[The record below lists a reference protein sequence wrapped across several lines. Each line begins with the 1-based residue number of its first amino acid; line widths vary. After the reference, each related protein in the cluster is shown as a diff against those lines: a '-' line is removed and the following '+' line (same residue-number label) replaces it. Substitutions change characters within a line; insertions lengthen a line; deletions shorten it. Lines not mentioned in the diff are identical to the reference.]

1 MIPKLEV
8 ESVPQNYPVPVI
20 VPKPVP
26 YQVMENVLIIEKI
39 FVEALMFVFSF
50 FFFCHPVQV
59 EKQVFKKVEKKVPT
73 PIEKIIPVKIEKPVP
88 FHVVKH
94 VPVPVVKPIPIKIP
108 IYKTVVHSHKGH

>member
-39 FVEALMFVFSF
+39 FVEALMFFLSF
-50 FFFCHPVQV
+50 FLSSCSGGETSVQ
-59 EKQVFKKVEKKVPT
+59 EGGEEGAHAHRENNPG
-73 PIEKIIPVKIEKPVP
+73 ENREAG
-88 FHVVKH
+88 
-94 VPVPVVKPIPIKIP
+94 PIPR
-108 IYKTVVHSHKGH
+108 G